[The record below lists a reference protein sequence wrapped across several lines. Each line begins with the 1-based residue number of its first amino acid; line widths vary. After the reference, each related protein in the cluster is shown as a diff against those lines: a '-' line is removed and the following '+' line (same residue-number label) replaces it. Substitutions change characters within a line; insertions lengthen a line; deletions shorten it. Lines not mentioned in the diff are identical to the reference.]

1 MSLKNLSAR
10 NKIPNQYK
18 VKLSNR
24 RVNQI
29 YKKFENSFNID
40 SNFIVAVSGGADSL
54 ALAFLTRLFALKN
67 NLNPKYYI
75 VDHKLRK
82 ESTREAFKVK
92 KVLSS
97 LDINSQILTIRSNKT
112 QNRTQSF
119 AREKRYNL
127 LFTKCKK
134 FKINN
139 LILGHH
145 MDDLLEN
152 FFLRMIRGSGLKG
165 LVSLGEST
173 QIQNINLI
181 RPLIKFD
188 KKDLLFISKF
198 IFNFYVNDP
207 SNYDPKFNRIKIRNF
222 IEQLKSIGLSK
233 IKFQLTIENL
243 KRSDQTIRF
252 YVEKNKKINS
262 ITNQGKKDL
271 FLKEDFFNNSYEVVF
286 RSLSE
291 LILLV
296 GKKQNLVRGK
306 KIDNILR
313 KIKNKTLIKETLG
326 GCVIKMVNHTVILRK
341 ESLK

>member
-1 MSLKNLSAR
+1 MSLKNLSVKS
-10 NKIPNQYK
+10 KIPNKYK
-18 VKLSNR
+18 VKLNSQ

-29 YKKFENSFNID
+29 YKKFEKSFKID
-40 SNFIVAVSGGADSL
+40 RDFIVAVSGGADSL
-54 ALAFLTRLFALKN
+54 ALAFLTKLYAFKN
-67 NLNPKYYI
+67 KLNPKYYI

-82 ESTREAFKVK
+82 ESTSEAFKVK
-92 KVLSS
+92 KILSS
-97 LDINSQILTIRSNKT
+97 LDINSQILTIRGKKP
-112 QNRTQSF
+112 QNRIQSF

-127 LFTKCKK
+127 LFSKCKK
-134 FKINN
+134 FKMNN

-145 MDDLLEN
+145 IDDLFEN

-181 RPLIKFD
+181 RPLINFD

-207 SNYDPKFNRIKIRNF
+207 SNYDLKFNRIKIRNF
-222 IEQLKSIGLSK
+222 IKQLKSIGLSK

-252 YVEKNKKINS
+252 YVERNKKINTS
-262 ITNQGKKDL
+262 RNLGKKDL
-271 FLKEDFFNNSYEVVF
+271 FLKEDFFDNSYEVVF
-286 RSLSE
+286 RSLSD
-291 LILLV
+291 LIHYV
-296 GKKQNLVRGK
+296 GKKQNSVRGK

-313 KIKNKTLIKETLG
+313 KIKNKTLFKETLG
-326 GCVIKMVNHTVILRK
+326 GCVIKMVNQTVILRK
-341 ESLK
+341 EY